1 MKGRVKRNS
10 YLLLEV
16 LIAFTI
22 VALALLPILEPHLEM
37 LRQEKV
43 FIREVEAD
51 RVAQLLYA
59 DLLEK
64 GFYQQAVFWN
74 AIATEQLFEI
84 ADPRLDAINF
94 RGYYKMKPFRRQRG
108 ELSENI
114 RNYLIRITLILISSD
129 REKPLEFIHMLAVKH
144 GGEQSISGEE
154 SEGDEIIEE
163 ETNEKS

>member
-1 MKGRVKRNS
+1 MKGKGKRNN

-64 GFYQQAVFWN
+64 GFYQQGVFWN
-74 AIATEQLFEI
+74 AIVTEELFEI
-84 ADPRLDAINF
+84 IDPRLDAINF
-94 RGYYKMKPFRRQRG
+94 RGYYKMKAIRKQRG

-114 RNYLIRITLILISSD
+114 RNYLIRITLILVSSE
-129 REKPLEFIHMLAVKH
+129 REKPLEFIHVLAVKH
-144 GGEQSISGEE
+144 GGEQSIPGEE
-154 SEGDEIIEE
+154 PEGDEIIEE
-163 ETNEKS
+163 EANEKN